1 MTDLERILVDAIE
14 RLVSEHG
21 DELKFVLIACDQ
33 DNLMSYC
40 ASPSAASEAV
50 TMCGEV
56 AMMYEGHKKGGRM
69 S

>member
-14 RLVSEHG
+14 KLVSEHG
-21 DELKFVLIACDQ
+21 DDLKFVLIACDT
-33 DNLMSYC
+33 DSMMSYC
-40 ASPSAASEAV
+40 ASPSAATEAV
-50 TMCGEV
+50 TMCSEV